1 MKLYYSYRDDFRII
15 TGRND
20 EYVPYDNDTVIVI
33 GGTIFVDGTI
43 YLPND
48 NDEIP
53 IRSSVKKVF
62 LLIPDKNSYRKIIK
76 QLTATDSSE
85 PPVIEVDI
93 DLEDFGDSAFEN
105 AVFPR
110 VKILEGV
117 KSLGKRVFANC
128 PNLTLVKLPRSLKEI
143 GDEAFSDCTALVNIV
158 IPSKVENVGNNVFSG
173 CTSLEKI
180 FYWAGA
186 NFVDKLHADNNAKII
201 PYYRFD
207 LPVGVTI
214 TSKPVFKT
222 GKLNYFAETID
233 LKDATGDIIKAT
245 IEAKTFTC
253 NNYLFTFNGCDTFT
267 VTLVYYET
275 DGSEDD
281 LDDNDAVFDLL
292 PDLDELND
300 VELIAYTELET
311 DGSEDDLDDNDAVFD
326 LLPDLDELN
335 DVELIAYTELET
347 DGSEDDLDDNDAVFD
362 LLPDLDEL
370 NDVELIAYTELETD
384 GSEDDLDDNDAVFDL
399 LPDLDELNDVELIAC
414 GTCGKNLTWTFDGDT
429 LTISGTGY
437 MYNYSWQVNSKQI
450 NSPWYINRTLIKSV
464 VIEDGVIS
472 IGDYA
477 FYKCT
482 NLISVTIPNG
492 VISIGDWAFY
502 ECTNLTSV
510 TIPNG
515 VKIIGEYAFYWC
527 ESLSSITIPDSVKEI
542 YEDAFCSCKSLTNM
556 TIPASVELFGVYV
569 FGYCDKLE
577 KVTFLCD
584 LDKIP
589 NGTFNSCRSLKS
601 VRLPDGITEIAEA
614 AFKSC
619 TSLTGVEIPNG
630 VTIINHDAFDN
641 CKSLSSVRLP
651 ASLSKI
657 GNRIFNRCKKLG
669 RIYYKSGTPIA
680 NNTFK
685 SKLCD
690 GNKARLIPY

>member
-1 MKLYYSYRDDFRII
+1 MVLSSTVKSLKDHTFENCPSLKLYYRDGDGFRII
-15 TGRND
+15 TGRKD
-20 EYVPYDNDTVIVI
+20 EYVLYDNDTVIVI

-43 YLPND
+43 YLGTRLPSN
-48 NDEIP
+48 
-53 IRSSVKKVF
+53 VKKVF
-62 LLIPDKNSYRKIIK
+62 LLIPDPDKNSYRKIIK

-85 PPVIEVDI
+85 PLVIEVDT

-105 AVFPR
+105 AVFPG

-128 PNLTLVKLPRSLKEI
+128 PNLTLVELPHSLKEI
-143 GDEAFSDCTALVNIV
+143 GDEAFADCTALVNIV

-173 CTSLEKI
+173 CKSLEKI

-186 NFVDKLHADNNAKII
+186 NFVDKLQAGNSAKTI

-207 LPVGVTI
+207 LPDGVTI
-214 TSKPVFKT
+214 ESNPVFKT
-222 GKLNYFAETID
+222 GKLNYFAETIWI
-233 LKDATGDIIKAT
+233 KNSTGVVDVKIQSD
-245 IEAKTFTC
+245 TFTA
-253 NNYLFTFNGCDTFT
+253 NGYTFTFDGVDTFT
-267 VTLVYYET
+267 VT
-275 DGSEDD
+275 EDVNKIMLDAAVSVEAQEIAVDAEID
-281 LDDNDAVFDLL
+281 LARKKIVPPNIID
-292 PDLDELND
+292 
-300 VELIAYTELET
+300 
-311 DGSEDDLDDNDAVFD
+311 S
-326 LLPDLDELN
+326 
-335 DVELIAYTELET
+335 
-347 DGSEDDLDDNDAVFD
+347 
-362 LLPDLDEL
+362 
-370 NDVELIAYTELETD
+370 
-384 GSEDDLDDNDAVFDL
+384 
-399 LPDLDELNDVELIAC
+399 
-414 GTCGKNLTWTFDGDT
+414 GTCGANVTWTFDGDT

-477 FYKCT
+477 LYKCT

-492 VISIGDWAFY
+492 VIFIGDRAFY

-527 ESLSSITIPDSVKEI
+527 ESLSSITIPDSVTRI
-542 YEDAFCSCKSLTNM
+542 HDDAFCSCKSLTNM
-556 TIPASVELFGVYV
+556 TIPASVESFGVYV

-577 KVTFLCD
+577 NVTFLCD
-584 LDKIP
+584 IDKIP

-601 VRLPDGITEIAEA
+601 VRLPDGITEIAKD

-669 RIYYKSGTPIA
+669 RIYYKSGTPIDNDA
-680 NNTFK
+680 FK
-685 SKLCD
+685 SKLRD
-690 GNKARLIPY
+690 GNKA